1 MALNQ
6 VSALDPEL
14 LIQMFE
20 TDVKKEA
27 VPADVFDFYSSLYP
41 VSEDPPPIQD
51 VIYMKLDAASNKAHS
66 VMVPMIKELSDEP
79 TEGSVN
85 QQLGNEERQRE
96 KRFKMEYTD
105 QSHAVAGQ
113 EYGIVARDAIPYGKF
128 EQIGPQLGRY
138 FKQLDGRMKRQA
150 TLEGIGYNLMQQPTN
165 LTTLFNPNMYLA
177 GLNNNGQPQYTA
189 NANTWTQA
197 IAAALVAAGDGTGTY
212 ASNEVAPFLSISY
225 LLNLQEWAS
234 EFIEPID
241 LGGKEGYICLIPSP
255 QCTWFRNPANLRSLG
270 DLWVSYSAIPD
281 AEKMFYPDLI
291 GDVGKLRI
299 IDDNRYPTLTLG
311 GTGDHLTM
319 TPRYR
324 GMGRNGVQSDP
335 RDKSRTARQ
344 VGALYGRGALCEWM
358 PEPFHYEYHMDNY
371 GKIYGKGMFRSVGI
385 KRVEFDYSAANHAY
399 TANAGTLQND
409 GSISLI
415 FAAPPNWSGRPSV
428 LNQ

>member
-1 MALNQ
+1 MALNT
-6 VSALDPEL
+6 VSPLDPEL

-20 TDVKKEA
+20 TDVKNEA

-41 VSEDPPPIQD
+41 VSEDPPPIPD
-51 VIYMKLDAASNKAHS
+51 AIFMKLDAASNKAHS
-66 VMVPMIKELSDEP
+66 VTVPMIKELSDEP

-96 KRFKMEYTD
+96 KRFNMHYTD

-113 EYGIVARDAIPYGKF
+113 EYGIIARDAIPYGKF

-150 TLEGIGYNLMQQPTN
+150 TLEGISYNLIQQPTN
-165 LTTLFNPNMYLA
+165 LTTLFNPNFYIA
-177 GLNNNGQPQYTA
+177 GLNNHHQPRYTGG
-189 NANTWTQA
+189 
-197 IAAALVAAGDGTGTY
+197 AASWV
-212 ASNEVAPFLSISY
+212 NEVADAFQRAGTHQGTSNETSPFLSITY

-241 LGGKEGYICLIPSP
+241 LGGKEGYVLLIPSP

-299 IDDNRYPTLTLG
+299 IEDNRYPTLTIG
-311 GTGDHLTM
+311 GTGDHHTLTA
-319 TPRYR
+319 RYR

-335 RDKSRTARQ
+335 RDKTEHARQ
-344 VGALYGRGALCEWM
+344 VGALYGRGAMVEWM

-371 GKIYGKGMFRSVGI
+371 GKIYGKGMFRSVGM
-385 KRVEFDYSAANHAY
+385 KRVEFDYSASNPTY
-399 TANAGTLQND
+399 TPAAGTLQND
-409 GSISLI
+409 GTISLV
-415 FAAPPNWSGRPSV
+415 FAAPPNWSGRPAS
-428 LNQ
+428 LDQ